1 MSEEDTPMDDD
12 ALLDGWDAYVS
23 GRANGLDRLNSQ
35 DREVIEMLHTRT
47 WSPTPRQSFT
57 SDLRT
62 RLAAGSTG
70 DKMAAPVAPRPTQQ
84 PPSSIGS
91 GRPTAW
97 RRWQRVA
104 LAAMLI
110 AALTASFARRLA
122 DDPPAPTVQA
132 PVAQVTTNSSSASP
146 VASPG
151 AGWAAC
157 AELPT
162 DGTGVMLSIIDPD
175 VAPELATPLALA
187 RYATIQ
193 KLTAVAPG
201 DAIPNSY
208 YTSGVT
214 GVVIDTVVTGAV
226 SAQLTTAGTLQTVS
240 DESGGFQGTP
250 IGPLQRVDVLQ
261 GDSLIYP
268 VGSLMELTN
277 TLETRNLSILRVVL
291 HDVRDMLAGRVSDTV
306 TLETSGH
313 GAFPADAV
321 VAWGSVFAL
330 SLDYV
335 AGLPVDHAPLAP
347 CRSGEF
353 YYLAQALGPVEYDD
367 GPRLHGLVLSIQPLQ
382 RPGGLSAPTPTRS
395 P

>member
-35 DREVIEMLHTRT
+35 DREVIEMLHVRT
-47 WSPTPRQSFT
+47 WSPSPRQSFT
-57 SDLRT
+57 SDLRA
-62 RLAAGSTG
+62 RLIARSPHGQALAS
-70 DKMAAPVAPRPTQQ
+70 VAPQPLVQSPARGSRP
-84 PPSSIGS
+84 G
-91 GRPTAW
+91 AW
-97 RRWQRVA
+97 RAWQRVA
-104 LAAMLI
+104 LAAVLI
-110 AALTASFARRLA
+110 ATLIASFGDRLI
-122 DDPPAPTVQA
+122 DDPPTPTVQA
-132 PVAQVTTNSSSASP
+132 PLAQVTADSPNASP

-151 AGWAAC
+151 AEWAAC

-162 DGTGVMLSIIDPD
+162 HRTGVMFSLIDPG
-175 VAPELATPLALA
+175 VAPELAAPLASA
-187 RYATIQ
+187 RFATIQ
-193 KLTAVAPG
+193 ELTAVAPG

-214 GVVIDTVVTGAV
+214 GLVIDTVITGAV

-240 DESGGFQGTP
+240 DEGGSFQGQP
-250 IGPLQRVDVLQ
+250 IGPFQRVDVLQ

-277 TLETRNLSILRVVL
+277 TLETRNVSILRVVL
-291 HDVRDMLAGRVSDTV
+291 HDVRQLLAGRVSDTV

-313 GAFPADAV
+313 GAFPADV
-321 VAWGSVFAL
+321 VAAWGSVFGL

-335 AGLPVDHAPLAP
+335 VGLPVDHGPLAP

-353 YYLAQALGPVEYDD
+353 YYLAQALAPVEYDD

-382 RPGGLSAPTPTRS
+382 RPGGLSAPTHS